1 MKKVLLATAVIGAA
15 TLLPGP
21 AGADGGS
28 PSYATTTQ
36 SRAVETFARLPLY
49 VTQGAPS
56 SKVILD
62 HQSVPQCE
70 VTAGLFDGD
79 TLEEYIELGADGRY
93 QNPTKVK
100 AGQSRG
106 ALPDKAAYGT
116 APGPTASAACPTTRS
131 GSGTASSGGIVT
143 DQLSIESATT
153 SSHAVSPENEPT
165 VISEAVTKFQG
176 IKLADVSI
184 RQLESWLKVEW
195 RVSQEPL
202 VSYRLVVSGLFN
214 GADAV
219 LINGERGVVLQG
231 KDLAGS
237 EFVKQFNQQSKAHE
251 NALAQLGTYGFR
263 LLEPSVYQDA
273 SGRYV
278 VEGFV
283 VNGGVGFAARQNQ
296 LGHSQGVR
304 LAAATVT
311 GRMVPFG
318 A

>member
-1 MKKVLLATAVIGAA
+1 MLLATAVIGAA

-116 APGPTASAACPTTRS
+116 APG
-131 GSGTASSGGIVT
+131 
-143 DQLSIESATT
+143 
-153 SSHAVSPENEPT
+153 
-165 VISEAVTKFQG
+165 
-176 IKLADVSI
+176 
-184 RQLESWLKVEW
+184 
-195 RVSQEPL
+195 L
-202 VSYRLVVSGLFN
+202 VG
-214 GADAV
+214 
-219 LINGERGVVLQG
+219 
-231 KDLAGS
+231 
-237 EFVKQFNQQSKAHE
+237 
-251 NALAQLGTYGFR
+251 
-263 LLEPSVYQDA
+263 
-273 SGRYV
+273 
-278 VEGFV
+278 
-283 VNGGVGFAARQNQ
+283 
-296 LGHSQGVR
+296 
-304 LAAATVT
+304 
-311 GRMVPFG
+311 
-318 A
+318 